1 MIYVSFFQM
10 RESNMNNTVVL
21 NLQLLSNQQKNYIVI
36 TFLNTNVSDS
46 LKGYI

>member
-1 MIYVSFFQM
+1 M